1 VAIQEAKYVNRQNLG
16 SHSTFVVGFSLL
28 ILVASCIYFVFRTST
43 LFLPGYSLT
52 ERLYGAAFLV
62 AELFVF
68 LHTVGFI
75 LSIIR
80 SSRSYRKVTDT
91 YFAPLTKASVTCYIS
106 SFNEPAEILE
116 ETIASVRA
124 LDYRN
129 KEVILLDDST
139 GDYAKNAAKLAE
151 KYAIGIIQRTDRS
164 GFKAGA
170 INNALKICKSTYV
183 VFFDADQKPCPDFL
197 HDLVYQLEADE
208 KLALIQ
214 TPQFYANTENRV
226 ANAAWNRQSVF
237 YEYVCEGKD
246 ASNAMF
252 CCGSNFIARRE
263 ALLHVGGFDDT
274 TVTEDFATTLKL
286 HIAGWK
292 TQYYNIVYVIGIGPE
307 TLAAYFTQ
315 QYRWAHGTVS
325 VFRMVV
331 RSFFKNPF
339 ALKASQ
345 WWEYFL
351 SSTYFFTGWSNFF
364 FMLTPVLFIV
374 FGLHVFFG
382 NPLIYLVAFLP
393 FFTLNILLFA
403 YSMRD
408 RSSIAKDVILG
419 QSISLITFSVYMV
432 ADAAALLG
440 LKTKFS
446 VTSKEGGEVLSLRL
460 LWPQVTMLLALVI
473 TIIVGVVR
481 GMVTMDLALWINV
494 FWAAYNAFFL
504 SYFFVYNRK
513 NEKTEQPGIDIFS
526 MGKST

>member
-1 VAIQEAKYVNRQNLG
+1 MSAHA
-16 SHSTFVVGFSLL
+16 TFVVGFAIL

-43 LFLPGYSLT
+43 LFLPGYSLV
-52 ERLYGAAFLV
+52 ERLYGSLFLA

-75 LSIIR
+75 LSILR
-80 SSRSYRKVTDT
+80 STKSYKSVTDM
-91 YFAPLTKASVTCYIS
+91 YFAPYSKATVTCYIS
-106 SFNEPAEILE
+106 SFNEPADILE

-124 LDYRN
+124 LDYRS

-139 GDYAKNAAKLAE
+139 GEYAKNAARLAA
-151 KYAIGIIQRTDRS
+151 KYSIGIIQRTDRT
-164 GFKAGA
+164 GYKAGA
-170 INNALKICKSTYV
+170 INNALKICTSTYV
-183 VFFDADQKPCPDFL
+183 VFFDADQKPSPDFL
-197 HDLVYQLEADE
+197 RDLVHLLDSDE
-208 KLALIQ
+208 KLAMVQ

-263 ALLHVGGFDDT
+263 ALLQVGGFDDT

-292 TQYYNIVYVIGIGPE
+292 TRYYNIVYVIGVGPE

-325 VFRMVV
+325 VFRKVV
-331 RSFFKNPF
+331 GAFFRNPG
-339 ALKASQ
+339 ALKPSQ

-364 FMLTPVLFIV
+364 FMLTPILFIL

-419 QSISLITFSVYMV
+419 QSISLITFSIYMA

-440 LKTKFS
+440 MKTKFS
-446 VTSKEGGEVLSLRL
+446 VTSKERGDAASLRL
-460 LWPQVTMLLALVI
+460 LWPQFIMLFALTFTSV
-473 TIIVGVVR
+473 VGVFK
-481 GMVTMDLALWINV
+481 GLATHDLAIWINT
-494 FWAAYNAFFL
+494 FWAAYNVFFL
-504 SYFFVYNRK
+504 AFFFVYTQ
-513 NEKTEQPGIDIFS
+513 EPPSAEPPGMEVFS
-526 MGKST
+526 PKEIT